1 MLGLARWIIRG
12 KPRSRRADHKAPA
25 EEERRRKV
33 DEVWSVAPEAKAEAQ
48 GWYWMQHE
56 MVRER
61 INRLVSGNRFVDV
74 YGRLTEFLDENGMVK
89 PLHACVS
96 LGCGF
101 GGLERDL
108 LNRGLIGEIDGYDL
122 SEGAITEARRM
133 AEERGLK
140 SIRYHVAD
148 LDRYGLPEGRFDAIF
163 AHSSVHHVEALEALF
178 ENVRRALKPEGIFHL
193 NEFVGPS
200 RFQWT
205 DDQLELINEYLD
217 SLPEHLRQTPT
228 GRKPAVERPTIEQML
243 AMDPTEAVRSADI
256 RGVVGRYFD
265 VVEERPY
272 GGTLLHMGLAGI
284 AQNFD
289 MHNQEDIQHL
299 QRFFDLEDQMI
310 ARGAIGND
318 FTVLIA
324 RPPIPGRPRLL
335 SATAELPRRPTRRL
349 RPTAEFACPG
359 VDLTVITSDNML
371 NTTDDH
377 YLSVGKSAMSAVER
391 ALAGSVPHSI
401 LDLPCGFG
409 RVTRFLRARYPGA
422 AITVSDLD
430 ESGVAF
436 SAERFAA
443 RPAISIRDFRDLDL
457 GERYDLIWVGSL
469 ITHLPALQTTRFFA
483 AMARHLTPQG
493 WLIVSLQGPSIIP
506 KLRETGYGLPL
517 ALAEE
522 VIEEFESVGFGYRD
536 YPAENDLY
544 GVALTNE
551 HYGISLTGEPWLQG
565 ALADS
570 GLQLETYEV
579 LAWDNHHDV
588 LVARL
593 PQNA

>member
-1 MLGLARWIIRG
+1 MLGLARWIGRRR
-12 KPRSRRADHKAPA
+12 PRAGGADHKALA
-25 EEERRRKV
+25 EEERRRKI

-48 GWYWMQHE
+48 GWYWMQHD

-61 INRLVSGNRFVDV
+61 INRLVSGNRYVDV

-122 SEGAITEARRM
+122 SEGAVAEARRL

-148 LDRYGLPEGRFDAIF
+148 MDRYGLPEGQFDAIF

-205 DDQLELINEYLD
+205 DGQLELINEYLD
-217 SLPEHLRQTPT
+217 SLPERLRQTPT
-228 GRKPAVERPTIEQML
+228 GRKPAAERPTIEQML
-243 AMDPTEAVRSADI
+243 AMDPTEAVRSAEI
-256 RGVVGRYFD
+256 RGVVRQYFD

-289 MHNQEDIQHL
+289 MRNHEDVQHL

-310 ARGAIGND
+310 ARRVIGND

-324 RPPIPGRPRLL
+324 RPPVPGRPLVL
-335 SATAELPRRPTRRL
+335 SATAELRRRPTRQL
-349 RPTAEFACPG
+349 RPTAEF
-359 VDLTVITSDNML
+359 TVSTRDNML

-391 ALAGSVPHSI
+391 ALGGSIPHSI

-409 RVTRFLRARYPGA
+409 RVTRFLRARYPDA

-436 SAERFAA
+436 SAEQFAA
-443 RPAISIRDFRDLDL
+443 CPAISIRDFRDLDL

-469 ITHLPALQTTRFFA
+469 ITHLPAVQTTRFFA
-483 AMARHLTPQG
+483 SMARHLTPQG
-493 WLIVSLQGPSIIP
+493 RLVVSLQGPSIIP
-506 KLRETGYGLPL
+506 KLRETGYGLTL
-517 ALAEE
+517 ALAKE
-522 VIEEFESVGFGYRD
+522 VIEEFERAGFGYRD
-536 YPAENDLY
+536 YPCENDLY

-565 ALADS
+565 ALAES
-570 GLQLETYEV
+570 GLQLGAYEV

-588 LVARL
+588 LVASL